1 MRRQLVLLPI
11 LFGFFVMGFADII
24 STALIRIEEECRLSA
39 FAAAVLPLMIFVWF
53 LLISIPTGILCGK
66 IVRPRNTARSKRGGA
81 YETDF

>member
-39 FAAAVLPLMIFVWF
+39 FAAAVPGVTFGLHMPSPCTICFRSSSV
-53 LLISIPTGILCGK
+53 SC
-66 IVRPRNTARSKRGGA
+66 ARKWA
-81 YETDF
+81 